1 MSSNKESHV
10 SQGHH
15 SRENRLCDMT
25 VLHIKYISMLSC
37 VVDIMLS
44 GIDLSVYLID
54 LYLIYIFFI
63 LVVVRHG

>member
-15 SRENRLCDMT
+15 SRENRLYDIA
-25 VLHIKYISMLSC
+25 VLHIKCTSMFSC